1 VALPQCGEHL
11 LPGGCVPQPAQ
22 HLEEVLVVVKS
33 RIGVA
38 VGSAM
43 LLIALSAGSVLAGE
57 VTGNGDPTPVNGYVM
72 NSICAFSG
80 QNDGNPPPGRTA
92 AHVQNWGQ
100 IPKAVRDEITLHPTE
115 EAAHPSLACNGHS
128 GALSGE

>member
-1 VALPQCGEHL
+1 VS
-11 LPGGCVPQPAQ
+11 QPSQ

-38 VGSAM
+38 LGSAM
-43 LLIALSAGSVLAGE
+43 LLIAISAGSVLAGE
-57 VTGNGDPTPVNGYVM
+57 VTGNGKPTPVHDRVM
-72 NSICAFSG
+72 QSICAFSG

-100 IPKAVRDEITLHPTE
+100 IPKADRDFITANPGP

-128 GALSGE
+128 GALAQGE

>member
-1 VALPQCGEHL
+1 M
-11 LPGGCVPQPAQ
+11 
-22 HLEEVLVVVKS
+22 VKS

-38 VGSAM
+38 IGSAM
-43 LLIALSAGSVLAGE
+43 LLIALSAGSVFAGE
-57 VTGNGDPTPVNGYVM
+57 VTGNGDPTPVNGYIM

-100 IPKAVRDEITLHPTE
+100 ITKEMRDFITANPGP
-115 EAAHPSLACNGHS
+115 EAAHPSIACNGHS

>member
-1 VALPQCGEHL
+1 M
-11 LPGGCVPQPAQ
+11 
-22 HLEEVLVVVKS
+22 VKS

-38 VGSAM
+38 IGSAM

-57 VTGNGDPTPVNGYVM
+57 VTGKGDPTPVAGYVM

-80 QNDGNPPPGRTA
+80 QNDGEPPAGRTA

-100 IPKAVRDEITLHPTE
+100 ITKADRDFITANPSEH
-115 EAAHPSLACNGHS
+115 AAHPGLACNGHS

>member
-1 VALPQCGEHL
+1 
-11 LPGGCVPQPAQ
+11 
-22 HLEEVLVVVKS
+22 VVKS

-38 VGSAM
+38 IGSAM
-43 LLIALSAGSVLAGE
+43 LLIALGAGSVLAGE
-57 VTGNGDPTPVNGYVM
+57 VTGNGDPTPVNGYIM

-115 EAAHPSLACNGHS
+115 EAAHPGIACNGHS